1 MSADELL
8 LLCLGVSALTIL
20 ALIIAVELMY
30 RAYIRISAAR
40 RARLGG
46 EL

>member
-1 MSADELL
+1 MSAEDLL
-8 LLCLGVSALTIL
+8 WLCLGVSALIIL

-30 RAYIRISAAR
+30 RAYIRISAAC

-46 EL
+46 GL